1 MINLEQVNSY
11 NDKGYLVVENAIP
24 QDKLKELQR
33 VSMTLEM
40 ASGRAGFGVG
50 MRKRSLTNVPFSV
63 STTAPFIPE
72 PPTSIP
78 SISIIY

>member
-1 MINLEQVNSY
+1 MAFPFLIMVG
-11 NDKGYLVVENAIP
+11 NDTPTGP
-24 QDKLKELQR
+24 FHLKELQR
-33 VSMTLEM
+33 VSMTSEM

-50 MRKRSLTNVPFSV
+50 MRKRSLTNVPFTV
-63 STTAPFIPE
+63 STIAPLIPE